1 MLNLYRHDTTCMIKF
16 YDEIMHSRTCRRTAP
31 IVIPTFSPARICLC
45 RVTLFYFIIIHKN
58 LQAFFC
64 KKYRNGRKN
73 LIKHGLGEVKQGV
86 FGVAAKKSGFNS
98 KKIAKRLDFFPEM
111 WYTNF
116 TSLHGAIFL
125 RGFRKSCSAFCS
137 CQKKYLCEKRQA
149 SFWKEGGKRSWTP
162 ASVRPSTFA

>member
-1 MLNLYRHDTTCMIKF
+1 MQESDIVLLNLYRHDTTCMIKF

-31 IVIPTFSPARICLC
+31 IIIPTFSPARICLC
-45 RVTLFYFIIIHKN
+45 RVILFYFIIIHKN

-98 KKIAKRLDFFPEM
+98 KKIAKCYD
-111 WYTNF
+111 TID
-116 TSLHGAIFL
+116 S
-125 RGFRKSCSAFCS
+125 
-137 CQKKYLCEKRQA
+137 
-149 SFWKEGGKRSWTP
+149 
-162 ASVRPSTFA
+162 